1 MSVVRKS
8 LDWMFAPQAP
18 AVAWWRVIL
27 WWEARRIP
35 YNLLVGLYGALC
47 LVIFFWSITTSGHL
61 KPGEDAVE
69 PRALFAAPFG
79 VNVCYTLGWLVEVP
93 ARALSPS
100 LSPRL
105 SPLLLKLG
113 ISLSIFLISIPAV
126 FWGGYR
132 LLQLAH
138 VLH

>member
-1 MSVVRKS
+1 
-8 LDWMFAPQAP
+8 MFAPQP
-18 AVAWWRVIL
+18 PSVSRWRVIL

-35 YNLLVGLYGALC
+35 YNILVGLYGAFC
-47 LVIFFWSITTSGHL
+47 LVIFFWSITASGHL

-69 PRALFAAPFG
+69 PMALLAAPFG
-79 VNVCYTLGWLVEVP
+79 VNLCYTLGWLVEVP
-93 ARALSPS
+93 ARTLSPS
-100 LSPRL
+100 LSPRF

-113 ISLSIFLISIPAV
+113 IGLSIFLISIPAV

-138 VLH
+138 VLQ